1 MLSSSLTVNE
11 QNKSNNLINSNIK
24 NEQQN
29 LEDLTKEDIKEKLND
44 KKKKIIEY
52 HNMNKSLKIELTK
65 ILEKLN
71 NLSKNYISEIY
82 PIQYNLQT
90 KLNNK
95 KKEYV
100 KYKTNNSMLKMEYN
114 MLLKKHREISAK
126 KLSNIITEKKIF
138 VDKIK
143 QENSEINKEI
153 KKKEIE
159 SAQTQNE
166 VINMKNNNIYIHNLD
181 SCCYKLKKFLDN
193 KNKYIKAFNSTK
205 KMIKEKMKEVNNI
218 ENNMKLKHNIYS
230 KKEKAFNKIK
240 EDLNKIKTDL
250 VEVTEELNKKNIN
263 DNILIFNSI
272 SQKNESTSNTNVT
285 NNCPLNSQIN
295 IYITKCP
302 VNNHKSA
309 SNYNTIF
316 NYSKNKDKVKLKPI
330 LNKSKSVSLIK
341 NRMSYNN
348 RLNSDLNN
356 YNTNLNKKNLYFH
369 NKFKTNE
376 ISTNSSITM
385 NNCLSNDLMKI
396 KYIDTDDQAYHN
408 LLSKRENYLEE
419 SERLSKNINQA
430 HRNFSFKN
438 KKMLHHLQINIKELN
453 DIKIANNELKKEINK
468 LQDLI
473 QKFKVENKKKME
485 NGICIQKEK
494 I

>member
-1 MLSSSLTVNE
+1 
-11 QNKSNNLINSNIK
+11 
-24 NEQQN
+24 
-29 LEDLTKEDIKEKLND
+29 
-44 KKKKIIEY
+44 
-52 HNMNKSLKIELTK
+52 
-65 ILEKLN
+65 
-71 NLSKNYISEIY
+71 
-82 PIQYNLQT
+82 
-90 KLNNK
+90 
-95 KKEYV
+95 
-100 KYKTNNSMLKMEYN
+100 
-114 MLLKKHREISAK
+114 
-126 KLSNIITEKKIF
+126 
-138 VDKIK
+138 
-143 QENSEINKEI
+143 
-153 KKKEIE
+153 
-159 SAQTQNE
+159 
-166 VINMKNNNIYIHNLD
+166 
-181 SCCYKLKKFLDN
+181 
-193 KNKYIKAFNSTK
+193 
-205 KMIKEKMKEVNNI
+205 MKEVNNI

-240 EDLNKIKTDL
+240 EDQNKIKTDL

-263 DNILIFNSI
+263 DNILIFNNI

-295 IYITKCP
+295 IYITKCS

-316 NYSKNKDKVKLKPI
+316 NYSKNKNKVKLKPI

-396 KYIDTDDQAYHN
+396 KYIDTDDQAYHY
-408 LLSKRENYLEE
+408 LLNKRENYLEE
-419 SERLSKNINQA
+419 SERISKNINQA
-430 HRNFSFKN
+430 NRNFSFKN

-473 QKFKVENKKKME
+473 QKLRIENKKKME